1 MFTLFGGASAF
12 FFFKIIFSQISF
24 SNTIKLPYS
33 LDQDQARHFVR
44 PDLGPNCRQ
53 VLSADDT
60 SRQRDNCLDQTFLV
74 SLINQLK
81 IDGQFFIDFVILS
94 QNCLI

>member
-1 MFTLFGGASAF
+1 MFSKST
-12 FFFKIIFSQISF
+12 FSQISF
-24 SNTIKLPYS
+24 RNAIKGPYS
-33 LDQDQARHFVR
+33 LDPDQARRFVG

-53 VLSADDT
+53 MLSADDT